1 MYFFFGLKHPWDL
14 EKCIQRPGSCL
25 WWIPPL
31 HTMLCSSPW
40 WMQHL
45 PSSVR
50 KNLAHKKIAYV
61 HVTRLSM
68 SFRAFFCTS
77 HAPEVLR
84 LNLSRC
90 FSLLSVFS
98 LKPQTPQNRAKLVSP
113 RCNQSGFLSCAQL
126 NGCPKV
132 YIASFVMFWKAMGMA
147 AEQGSLD
154 SSQPWGIHCHSSFVQ
169 QLWDVH

>member
-1 MYFFFGLKHPWDL
+1 MS
-14 EKCIQRPGSCL
+14 PGSLCL
-25 WWIPPL
+25 SVL
-31 HTMLCSSPW
+31 
-40 WMQHL
+40 
-45 PSSVR
+45 SSVPPTHQR
-50 KNLAHKKIAYV
+50 KEEKHLH
-61 HVTRLSM
+61 
-68 SFRAFFCTS
+68 
-77 HAPEVLR
+77 R

-154 SSQPWGIHCHSSFVQ
+154 SSQP
-169 QLWDVH
+169 